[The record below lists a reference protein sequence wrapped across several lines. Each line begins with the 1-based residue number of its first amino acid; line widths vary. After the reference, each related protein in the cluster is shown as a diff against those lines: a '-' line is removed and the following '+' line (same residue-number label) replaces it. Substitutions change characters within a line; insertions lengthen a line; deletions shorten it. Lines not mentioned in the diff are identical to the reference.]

1 MTWFLSS
8 RHPNPY
14 QDGASGNRRSFPSR
28 KTDVLEGNEPTIQI
42 PWPWLAGILV
52 GAAGGLVAAIRYL
65 FNKLIEAHNKEIE
78 GRDKR
83 REEDSVVWK
92 EALNSLVAS
101 QKEATNN
108 LASSYRE
115 SIASLGGQIGEAV
128 SRQIKESGKQQEDL
142 IRQILQP
149 KARTIRRSK

>member
-1 MTWFLSS
+1 M
-8 RHPNPY
+8 
-14 QDGASGNRRSFPSR
+14 
-28 KTDVLEGNEPTIQI
+28 LEGNEPTIQI
-42 PWPWLAGILV
+42 PWPWLAGIIV

-83 REEDSVVWK
+83 REEDSVAWK
-92 EALNSLVAS
+92 EALDTLIVTQKESQKELVAS
-101 QKEATNN
+101 QKEATTN

-142 IRQILQP
+142 IRHILQP
-149 KARTIRRSK
+149 KPRTVRRSK